1 MTQDGSSKFSRVA
14 AAAQGPAKSAVD
26 AAKTGKVWIGSIDNP
41 ALNVQAQ
48 FNPKELE
55 ISRTVPWS
63 KTNEANKSNKKGGSG
78 GGGEGQGIHLEF
90 TGAEGRS
97 LSLELLFDGYE
108 MPIGAGSG
116 YVAGCIKT
124 LEELAS
130 VRVPGSKKEE
140 EKRPHRCLAV
150 WGSALPGFKCV
161 IESLSTKY
169 TMFDAGGNPL
179 RATCV
184 VKLKEADVVSVAKKK

>member
-14 AAAQGPAKSAVD
+14 AAAKGPAESAMD
-26 AAKTGKVWIGSIDNP
+26 AAKTGKVWIGSIDMP
-41 ALNVQAQ
+41 TLNVQAQ
-48 FNPKELE
+48 FNPKELD
-55 ISRTVPWS
+55 ISRSVPWS
-63 KTNEANKSNKKGGSG
+63 KTNEANKSNAKGGT

-90 TGAEGRS
+90 TGAEGRA

-108 MPIGAGSG
+108 MGPAGIGFVSKA
-116 YVAGCIKT
+116 VKT

-140 EKRPHRCLAV
+140 EKRPHRCIAV

-179 RATCV
+179 RATCT